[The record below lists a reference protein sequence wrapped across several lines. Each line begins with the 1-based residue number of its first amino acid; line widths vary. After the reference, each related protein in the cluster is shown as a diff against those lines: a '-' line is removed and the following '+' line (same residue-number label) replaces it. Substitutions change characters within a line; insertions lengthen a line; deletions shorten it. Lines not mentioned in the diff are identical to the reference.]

1 MREAIR
7 FFAFI
12 LMAVC
17 FSCEGSK
24 WLVNCEDCYSEEPV
38 EAGVR
43 IKLRDIQVPVTITIY
58 DGDLEDD
65 VILTSF
71 EAYGSEYTV
80 STGINKKLTFTA
92 TYRISGRIYIAVD
105 STVPRVKYEKD
116 LCDNP
121 CYYVYD
127 NIVDLRLRNTVSDN

>member
-1 MREAIR
+1 MKEAIR
-7 FFAFI
+7 IFAII
-12 LMAVC
+12 LMVLC

-38 EAGVR
+38 ETVVR
-43 IKLRDIQVPVTITIY
+43 IKLRDIQAPVTIKIY
-58 DGDLEDD
+58 DGDLEDNI
-65 VILTSF
+65 ILTSF

-80 STGINKKLTFTA
+80 NTGINKKLTFTA
-92 TYRISGRIYIAVD
+92 TYNISGRVYIAVD

-127 NIVDLRLRNTVSDN
+127 NIVDLRLRRTVPGS